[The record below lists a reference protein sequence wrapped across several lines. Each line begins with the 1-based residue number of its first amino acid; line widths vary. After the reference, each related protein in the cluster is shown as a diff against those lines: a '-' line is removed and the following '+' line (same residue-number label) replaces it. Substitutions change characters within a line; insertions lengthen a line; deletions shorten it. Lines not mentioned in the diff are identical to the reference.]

1 MAQGGSVALLD
12 PYQTLSSAQRELQ
25 RKSTLQLLHH
35 ALQIPESE
43 AELHD
48 TLAHMQELN
57 STQVVLNT
65 TQAGDQELEEDQG
78 GLGEVQVQS
87 GWPRFYGS
95 AATHCALCHYPCLR
109 EDRAR
114 QEDCWLLTDTLIQT
128 AYFQLNVTNNI

>member
-1 MAQGGSVALLD
+1 MVQGGSVALLD

-35 ALQIPESE
+35 ALQISESE

-48 TLAHMQELN
+48 TLAHIQELN

-78 GLGEVQVQS
+78 GLGRCRSSQAGHGSMSLQPHTVLYVTI
-87 GWPRFYGS
+87 PVYGR
-95 AATHCALCHYPCLR
+95 TEHG
-109 EDRAR
+109 
-114 QEDCWLLTDTLIQT
+114 
-128 AYFQLNVTNNI
+128 